1 MANVIPGFKVI
12 QAGPQ
17 SVMQDHGRFGYQKI
31 GFANGGPLDAESYY
45 WAQRLCGNNTLVTA
59 IEILLGGVVLEAL
72 ADMVLA
78 ITGAEMPA
86 TINGQRIELWQSHR
100 INTGDKLEIGF
111 ASIGLRSY
119 LAVSGG
125 FDVPE
130 TLGSSS
136 TVVRD
141 GIGGLDGRALQADQI
156 LNINSPV
163 SDKVLMLAE
172 SERPKIKASSS
183 VGAAE
188 VELRLLPGYQFEKF
202 PEEKRQL
209 FFSSRF
215 TVSSRCDR
223 MGYCLN
229 GPDVSSGISG
239 LLSEGICHGAV
250 QVPPDGQPIV
260 LLNDRQTIGGYPKL
274 GSVISCDT
282 AKLAQCG
289 PGTRVRFSKISAR
302 QAHAEILLASERRER
317 TQLIN
322 LNS

>member
-1 MANVIPGFKVI
+1 MLKVLPGFKII

-17 SVMQDHGRFGYQKI
+17 SVLQDDGRFGYQRL

-45 WAQRLCGNNTLVTA
+45 WAHRLCGNNATATA

-72 ADMVLA
+72 ADTVIA
-78 ITGAEMPA
+78 ITGAEMPV
-86 TINGQRIELWQSHR
+86 TINGERISLWQSHR
-100 INTGDKLEIGF
+100 INTGDKLEVGF
-111 ASIGLRSY
+111 TSVGLRSY

-125 FDVPE
+125 FNVPDI
-130 TLGSSS
+130 LGSSA
-136 TVVRD
+136 TVIRD
-141 GIGGLDGRALQADQI
+141 EIGGLDGKALKVGQL
-156 LNINSPV
+156 LNINNQLSH
-163 SDKVLMLAE
+163 KILMLAK
-172 SERPKIKASSS
+172 SSRPKIKASSAG
-183 VGAAE
+183 GAAE
-188 VELRLLPGYQFEKF
+188 IELRLLPGYQFERF

-209 FFSSRF
+209 FFSSTFR
-215 TVSSRCDR
+215 VSNRCDR

-229 GPDVSSGISG
+229 GPDVSSGVSS

-274 GSVISCDT
+274 GSVVSCDT

-289 PGTRVRFSKISAR
+289 PGSRIRFSKISVR

-317 TQLIN
+317 TLLIS

>member
-1 MANVIPGFKVI
+1 MAKVTPGFKVI

-17 SVMQDHGRFGYQKI
+17 SVLQDSGRFGYQKL

-45 WAQRLCGNNTLVTA
+45 WAQRLCGNNAEATA

-72 ADMVLA
+72 ADTVLA
-78 ITGAEMPA
+78 ITGAGMSM
-86 TINGQRIELWQSHR
+86 TINGERKDLWQAHR

-111 ASIGLRSY
+111 TSIGLRSY

-130 TLGSSS
+130 VLGSSS
-136 TVVRD
+136 TVVREE
-141 GIGGLDGRALQADQI
+141 IGGLDGKALQAGQI
-156 LNINSPV
+156 LNINTQV
-163 SDKVLMLAE
+163 SDEILMLAE
-172 SERPKIKASSS
+172 NDRPKIKESASAA
-183 VGAAE
+183 AAE
-188 VELRLLPGYQFEKF
+188 IELRVIPGYQFEKF
-202 PEEKRQL
+202 PHEKRQL
-209 FFSSRF
+209 FFSATF
-215 TVSSRCDR
+215 KVSNRCDR

-229 GPDVSSGISG
+229 GPDVSSGISN

-282 AKLAQCG
+282 ATLAQCG
-289 PGTRVRFSKISAR
+289 PGTRVRFSEISVR
-302 QAHAEILLASERRER
+302 QAHAEVLLANERRER

-322 LNS
+322 LDL